1 MTDKNKIQEL
11 GEQYGIDQETIDEVK
26 KEYSDEPPLIDIEAN
41 VDPKTIPDAGQLGHF
56 FERIMRLEEEK
67 SEIGQDIARVYQE
80 AKGKGFDVK
89 VMRQILKLIKMDKI
103 ERTQNEF
110 LRDEYKRMIGITD

>member
-1 MTDKNKIQEL
+1 MTE
-11 GEQYGIDQETIDEVK
+11 ETNFE
-26 KEYSDEPPLIDIEAN
+26 EPALIDVEAN
-41 VDPKTIPDAGQLGHF
+41 VDPKTIPDSGQLGHF
-56 FERIMRLEEEK
+56 FDRIMRLEEEK
-67 SEIGQDIARVYQE
+67 SEISKDIADVYKE

-110 LRDEYKRMIGITD
+110 LRDEYKKMIGITQ